1 MLVYAVVT
9 SEERQRWK
17 TEGHPFDRA
26 DVEVTE
32 FPPGIDIKERLLST
46 GKPDLLVLDDACFGG
61 EAVSFLNE
69 VREGGSWET
78 VHAVV
83 LLGSHQPEGRN
94 ETLLSFIRKP
104 TGPEAF
110 EQAMKAGSVMPAR
123 RYPRREVTT
132 RCSLIAVGKRIEC
145 HMRDISV
152 CGCRIDYEG
161 ELAAGGMVQMSF
173 SLKYSYKTI
182 FVKATAKVIRG
193 IAGGYGLAFISMEPQ
208 SRSVIAA
215 YVKG

>member
-9 SEERQRWK
+9 SEEREGWK
-17 TEGHPFDRA
+17 TEGHPFDRT
-26 DVEVTE
+26 DVEVKE
-32 FPPGIDIKERLLST
+32 FVPGLDIKERLLAS
-46 GKPDLLVLDDACFGG
+46 GKPNLLVLDDACFGG

-69 VREGGSWET
+69 VREGGSWEA

-83 LLGSHQPEGRN
+83 LLGPHQPEGRN

-110 EQAMKAGSVMPAR
+110 EQAVKAGSVMPAR
-123 RYPRREVTT
+123 RYPRREITT
-132 RCSLIAVGKRIEC
+132 KCSLIAVGKRVEC
-145 HMRDISV
+145 SMRDISV
-152 CGCRIDYEG
+152 CGCRIDYDG
-161 ELAAGGMVQMSF
+161 NMDIGGMVQMSF
-173 SLKYSYKTI
+173 SLKFSFKTMFI
-182 FVKATAKVIRG
+182 KATAKVMRG
-193 IAGGYGLAFISMEPQ
+193 IPGGYGLAFISMEPQ

>member
-9 SEERQRWK
+9 SEERERWK

-26 DVEVTE
+26 DVEVMD
-32 FPPGIDIKERLLST
+32 FPPGIDIRERLLNSE
-46 GKPDLLVLDDACFGG
+46 KPRLLVIDDACFGG
-61 EAVSFLNE
+61 EAISFINE

-78 VHAVV
+78 VHAVI
-83 LLGSHQPEGRN
+83 LLSPHQQEARN

-104 TGPEAF
+104 TEPEAF
-110 EQAMKAGSVMPAR
+110 EQVIKAGNVMSAR
-123 RYPRREVTT
+123 RYPRREVMTK
-132 RCSLIAVGKRIEC
+132 CSLIAVGKRVEC
-145 HMRDISV
+145 RMRDVSV

-161 ELAAGGMVQMSF
+161 ELAIGGMVQMSF
-173 SLKYSYKTI
+173 SLKYSFKTMFI
-182 FVKATAKVIRG
+182 KATAKVVRG